1 MNRSRI
7 SILLVL
13 AIATSLSTPISFA
26 ATKPK
31 AAGRSS
37 TAVINTILNGNG
49 VPSNTLGING
59 DFYIDTRSLMISGPK
74 KNGKW
79 PVARSLQGANGV
91 NGIDGKNGTA
101 AKNVTTASTVAGPA
115 GPQGERG
122 DKGID
127 GLPGANGGAG
137 IDGLPG
143 AAGATGPSG
152 PAGSGATGA
161 QGPTGA
167 TGPAGSGA
175 TGATGAQ
182 GPTGATGATG
192 LRGETGTV
200 GTTGNRGETGTV
212 GATGPAG
219 SGATGSQGPVGANG
233 ARGETGTVG
242 PSEVTNI
249 AIPTWTLQT
258 ATSFGFATSTAFG
271 LLKAGKSYQFTMQ
284 IWGTTNS
291 ADSPYSLELIAS
303 SGVAP
308 SYFYTVAPYRYAANP
323 TTSYKYGFSVIGT
336 IAVGVADVSLSI
348 KIVDAAGDTTT
359 KPMVLTGKALITLVG
374 AVL

>member
-7 SILLVL
+7 SALLVL
-13 AIATSLSTPISFA
+13 VVATSLSAPMSLA

-37 TAVINTILNGNG
+37 TAVINTILNGIG
-49 VPSNTLGING
+49 APSNTLGING

-79 PVARSLQGANGV
+79 PVARSMQGANGV
-91 NGIDGKNGTA
+91 NGIDGKNGAA
-101 AKNVTTASTVAGPA
+101 AKNVTTTSNVAGPA

-122 DKGID
+122 EKGSD
-127 GLPGANGGAG
+127 GLPGTNGGAG

-143 AAGATGPSG
+143 AAGAQGPSG

-167 TGPAGSGA
+167 TGPSGS
-175 TGATGAQ
+175 GATGAQ

-200 GTTGNRGETGTV
+200 GTSGV
-212 GATGPAG
+212 AG
-219 SGATGSQGPVGANG
+219 V
-233 ARGETGTVG
+233 RGETGTVG

-249 AIPTWTLQT
+249 SIPTWTLQT
-258 ATSFGFATSTAFG
+258 ATEYGFATSSPFG
-271 LLKAGKSYQFTMQ
+271 LLKAGKSYQFSIQ
-284 IWGTTNS
+284 LWGTTNS
-291 ADSPYSLELIAS
+291 ADSPYGLELLTS
-303 SGVAP
+303 SGFAP
-308 SYFYTVAPYRYAANP
+308 SYFYTVMPYRYALDS
-323 TTSYKYGFSVIGT
+323 TTSYKYGFTVIGT
-336 IAVGVADVSLSI
+336 VAVGVTDVSLSI
-348 KIVDAAGDTTT
+348 KIVGAAGDTST
-359 KPMVLTGKALITLVG
+359 KPMVMTGKALITLVG

>member
-26 ATKPK
+26 ATKPN

-49 VPSNTLGING
+49 APSNTLGING

-74 KNGKW
+74 KSGKW

-91 NGIDGKNGTA
+91 NGIDGKNGTS
-101 AKNVTTASTVAGPA
+101 AKNVTTASNVAGPA

-167 TGPAGSGA
+167 TGPTGS
-175 TGATGAQ
+175 GATGAQ

-192 LRGETGTV
+192 SGATGAQGPTGATGSIGLRGETGTV
-200 GTTGNRGETGTV
+200 GT
-212 GATGPAG
+212 
-219 SGATGSQGPVGANG
+219 SGDAG